1 MKAASKKFF
10 FVLLSTLLISML
22 VPVSASAENPNSTLG
37 TETPYMYCTFIDAEG
52 REVDGNSLVSGDYTV
67 DVRVGEMENASILQ
81 FTAEYDSSVI
91 TDLAVTRTIADDAG
105 SDVSLGGIKDENN
118 ILVVALAS
126 EDNNASALT
135 DEFGT
140 SIATMDVSVD
150 AGENDAVDFEDV
162 FSFSNDPDLTFLEA
176 DYADGYDDA
185 YVTDVNASATYN
197 TYLMTADA
205 SPDFLTVSGKVVIA
219 NSLDGESGS
228 VGIGDIAV
236 YSDVNFEPLAIS
248 TDNGTFTA
256 AVPRGTK
263 NLIFTNYSFENG
275 EHAVDS
281 QGSTIDRMVAIN
293 GKQNVSSTS
302 VIPIIVCDYNKDGA
316 VTPADKVA
324 LNSQINKTVE
334 DGDYKAVY
342 NLNGDNAVTPAD
354 KVIFNLFSGK
364 IGKDYTYTE
373 RMLQ

>member
-1 MKAASKKFF
+1 
-10 FVLLSTLLISML
+10 
-22 VPVSASAENPNSTLG
+22 
-37 TETPYMYCTFIDAEG
+37 
-52 REVDGNSLVSGDYTV
+52 
-67 DVRVGEMENASILQ
+67 
-81 FTAEYDSSVI
+81 
-91 TDLAVTRTIADDAG
+91 
-105 SDVSLGGIKDENN
+105 
-118 ILVVALAS
+118 
-126 EDNNASALT
+126 
-135 DEFGT
+135 
-140 SIATMDVSVD
+140 
-150 AGENDAVDFEDV
+150 
-162 FSFSNDPDLTFLEA
+162 
-176 DYADGYDDA
+176 
-185 YVTDVNASATYN
+185 
-197 TYLMTADA
+197 MTADA

>member
-22 VPVSASAENPNSTLG
+22 VPVSASADNPNSTLG

-52 REVDGNSLVSGDYTV
+52 REVDGNSLESGDYTV

-91 TDLAVTRTIADDAG
+91 TDLDVTRTIADDAG

-140 SIATMDVSVD
+140 SIATMDISVD
-150 AGENDAVDFEDV
+150 AGENDAIDFEDV

-176 DYADGYDDA
+176 DYADGYNDA

-219 NSLDGESGS
+219 NALSGENGTK
-228 VGIGDIAV
+228 GIGGISV
-236 YSDVNFEPLAIS
+236 YDDVNFEAIS
-248 TDNGTFTA
+248 TTAADGTFTVH
-256 AVPRGTK
+256 VPRGTTELTLSNFGFVNGQHSSVNK
-263 NLIFTNYSFENG
+263 GNTVDRTINLG
-275 EHAVDS
+275 
-281 QGSTIDRMVAIN
+281 
-293 GKQNVSSTS
+293 GKQS
-302 VIPIIVCDYNKDGA
+302 VESETPVPVIVCDYNGDGS
-316 VTPADKVA
+316 VTGADY
-324 LNSQINKTVE
+324 QI
-334 DGDYKAVY
+334 
-342 NLNGDNAVTPAD
+342 
-354 KVIFNLFSGK
+354 FSGSIDAVSGDSK
-364 IGKDYTYTE
+364 YSVYYDLNADGSVSGADYQIMSAFIGNVDPAYQYQEKA
-373 RMLQ
+373 LQ